1 MEPLALP
8 ISGPSVAAFGGGP
21 DGEAWNG
28 RRDTEASAMDL
39 LTTCSGAKSAG
50 SGRKEDERAHGAM
63 HVGRTGGAA
72 PPWHQ
77 VMGLAAGFL
86 LGMAVNFMSLVGP
99 LPGPEASTRRG
110 RGRRCGLIRPDGC
123 GRRGV
128 RAC

>member
-86 LGMAVNFMSLVGP
+86 LGMAVTARWLWPTRGARMLTRLSCLWTRSSWPICRNRS
-99 LPGPEASTRRG
+99 ASE
-110 RGRRCGLIRPDGC
+110 P
-123 GRRGV
+123 
-128 RAC
+128 